1 MTKDDEGWQG
11 MMSLQRSFKD
21 LTIGRGKVDKRL
33 LMKLT
38 KGDMVASIGG
48 GIEWIPPIDLFI
60 LNIFLGSGQVIGA
73 RRGKHQ

>member
-11 MMSLQRSFKD
+11 MMGLQRFFKD

-38 KGDMVASIGG
+38 KGNMVVSIGG
-48 GIEWIPPIDLFI
+48 GIEWMPPIDLFI
-60 LNIFLGSGQVIGA
+60 LNIFLGSGQVIGST
-73 RRGKHQ
+73 RGQH